1 MQITLNQD
9 EVKQCVQDYIDNNIS
24 CAGDLDIVINEDG
37 TVTVGINEKVG
48 TDQVED
54 TPPLV
59 EKKTRK
65 RREAKHVMVEK
76 KGEPTPE
83 PEAEKA
89 TQAEEVVDPTDEILE
104 EATAQA
110 EADEVEAASDRA
122 AVEEEVQ
129 EAEVEKPVSA
139 KPSLFANLKR

>member
-9 EVKQCVQDYIDNNIS
+9 EVKQCVQDYVDNNIS
-24 CAGDLDIVINEDG
+24 LAGDLDIVINEDG
-37 TVTVGINEKVG
+37 TVTVGINEKVD

-54 TPPLV
+54 TPPVV

-76 KGEPTPE
+76 KAEEPVSE
-83 PEAEKA
+83 PETQGEDEVDANSEIHEKA
-89 TQAEEVVDPTDEILE
+89 VAQAEE
-104 EATAQA
+104 AAA
-110 EADEVEAASDRA
+110 EVASDA
-122 AVEEEVQ
+122 ATVAEEVQ
-129 EAEVEKPVSA
+129 EKEVERPASS

>member
-54 TPPLV
+54 TPPVV
-59 EKKTRK
+59 EKKL
-65 RREAKHVMVEK
+65 VS
-76 KGEPTPE
+76 
-83 PEAEKA
+83 
-89 TQAEEVVDPTDEILE
+89 VV
-104 EATAQA
+104 
-110 EADEVEAASDRA
+110 
-122 AVEEEVQ
+122 
-129 EAEVEKPVSA
+129 
-139 KPSLFANLKR
+139 KPSM

>member
-9 EVKQCVQDYIDNNIS
+9 EVKQCVQDYVDNNIS
-24 CAGDLDIVINEDG
+24 LAGDLDIVINEDG

-65 RREAKHVMVEK
+65 RREAKHVLVEK
-76 KGEPTPE
+76 KAEEPAPE
-83 PEAEKA
+83 PEAQGEDEVDPNSEIREEAVAEAEKA
-89 TQAEEVVDPTDEILE
+89 AAEE
-104 EATAQA
+104 
-110 EADEVEAASDRA
+110 ASDYA
-122 AVEEEVQ
+122 AVAEEVQ
-129 EAEVEKPVSA
+129 EKEVERPASS
-139 KPSLFANLKR
+139 KPSLFSNLKR

>member
-9 EVKQCVQDYIDNNIS
+9 EVKQCVHDYIDNNVGFT
-24 CAGDLDIVINEDG
+24 GDLDIAINEDG

-54 TPPLV
+54 TPPVV

-76 KGEPTPE
+76 KAEEPVSE
-83 PEAEKA
+83 PEE
-89 TQAEEVVDPTDEILE
+89 QGEDEVDPNNEIHE
-104 EATAQA
+104 EAVAQA
-110 EADEVEAASDRA
+110 VKEAAEVATNAA
-122 AVEEEVQ
+122 AVAEEVQ
-129 EAEVEKPVSA
+129 EKEVERPVSS
-139 KPSLFANLKR
+139 KPSLFSNLKR

>member
-9 EVKQCVQDYIDNNIS
+9 EVKQCVHDYIDNNVGFT
-24 CAGDLDIVINEDG
+24 GDLDIAINEDG

-48 TDQVED
+48 TDQVDD

-76 KGEPTPE
+76 KEEPTPE
-83 PEAEKA
+83 PEPEKA
-89 TQAEEVVDPTDEILE
+89 TQDKEVVDPTDKILE

-110 EADEVEAASDRA
+110 EADEVEASSERA
-122 AVEEEVQ
+122 AVEEKVQ

>member
-9 EVKQCVQDYIDNNIS
+9 EVKQCVQDYVDNNIS

-54 TPPLV
+54 TPPVV

-76 KGEPTPE
+76 KAEEPVSE
-83 PEAEKA
+83 PEAQGEA
-89 TQAEEVVDPTDEILE
+89 EVDPNDEIHEEAVAQAEEAAAE
-104 EATAQA
+104 EAS
-110 EADEVEAASDRA
+110 EEAA
-122 AVEEEVQ
+122 VQEEVQ
-129 EAEVEKPVSA
+129 EKEVERPASS

>member
-48 TDQVED
+48 TDSVDD
-54 TPPLV
+54 TPPVV

-76 KGEPTPE
+76 KEEEPVSEPAAQGEDEVDPNSE
-83 PEAEKA
+83 IQEKAVAQAEKA
-89 TQAEEVVDPTDEILE
+89 SAEE
-104 EATAQA
+104 
-110 EADEVEAASDRA
+110 ASDYA
-122 AVEEEVQ
+122 AVVEEVQ
-129 EAEVEKPVSA
+129 EKEVERPASS

>member
-48 TDQVED
+48 TDSVDD
-54 TPPLV
+54 TPPVV

-76 KGEPTPE
+76 KAEEPAPE
-83 PEAEKA
+83 PAAQGEDEVDPNSEIQEKAVAEAEEA
-89 TQAEEVVDPTDEILE
+89 AAE
-104 EATAQA
+104 EAT
-110 EADEVEAASDRA
+110 EAASVA
-122 AVEEEVQ
+122 EEVQ
-129 EAEVEKPVSA
+129 EKEVERPASS

>member
-59 EKKTRK
+59 EKKARK

-76 KGEPTPE
+76 KEEPTPE
-83 PEAEKA
+83 PEKA
-89 TQAEEVVDPTDEILE
+89 TQGEEVVDPTDEIRE

-110 EADEVEAASDRA
+110 EADEVDAASDKA
-122 AVEEEVQ
+122 AVEEKVQ

>member
-9 EVKQCVQDYIDNNIS
+9 EVKQCVQDYIEYNIS
-24 CAGDLDIVINEDG
+24 GAGDLDIVINEDG

-48 TDQVED
+48 TDSVDD
-54 TPPLV
+54 TPPVV

-76 KGEPTPE
+76 KAEEPAPE
-83 PEAEKA
+83 PEAQSEDEVDPNSEIHEKA
-89 TQAEEVVDPTDEILE
+89 VAQAEEAAAE
-104 EATAQA
+104 EAS
-110 EADEVEAASDRA
+110 DAATVA
-122 AVEEEVQ
+122 EEVQ
-129 EAEVEKPVSA
+129 EKEVERPASS

>member
-48 TDQVED
+48 TDQVDD

-76 KGEPTPE
+76 KEEEPAPE
-83 PEAEKA
+83 PAAQGEDE
-89 TQAEEVVDPTDEILE
+89 VDPNDEIHE
-104 EATAQA
+104 EAVAQA
-110 EADEVEAASDRA
+110 VKEAAEVATNAA
-122 AVEEEVQ
+122 AVAEEVQ
-129 EAEVEKPVSA
+129 EKEVERPASS

>member
-54 TPPLV
+54 TPPVV

-76 KGEPTPE
+76 KEEEPAPE
-83 PEAEKA
+83 PEAQGED
-89 TQAEEVVDPTDEILE
+89 EVDSNSEIRE
-104 EATAQA
+104 EAVAQA
-110 EADEVEAASDRA
+110 VKEAAEVATNEA
-122 AVEEEVQ
+122 AVAEEVQ
-129 EAEVEKPVSA
+129 EKEVERPASS

>member
-48 TDQVED
+48 TDQVDD

-76 KGEPTPE
+76 KAEEPTPE
-83 PEAEKA
+83 PAAQGEDEVDPNSEIHEKAVAEAE
-89 TQAEEVVDPTDEILE
+89 
-104 EATAQA
+104 
-110 EADEVEAASDRA
+110 EAAAEVASDYA
-122 AVEEEVQ
+122 AVAEEVQ
-129 EAEVEKPVSA
+129 EKEVERPASS

>member
-48 TDQVED
+48 TDLVED

-76 KGEPTPE
+76 KEEPAPE
-83 PEAEKA
+83 PEKA
-89 TQAEEVVDPTDEILE
+89 TQDEEVVDPTDEILE

-110 EADEVEAASDRA
+110 EADEVDAASDRA
-122 AVEEEVQ
+122 AVEEKVQ

>member
-9 EVKQCVQDYIDNNIS
+9 EVKQCVHDYIDNNVGFT
-24 CAGDLDIVINEDG
+24 GDLDIAINEDG
-37 TVTVGINEKVG
+37 TITVGINEKVG

-54 TPPLV
+54 TPPVV

-76 KGEPTPE
+76 KEEPAPE
-83 PEAEKA
+83 PEKA
-89 TQAEEVVDPTDEILE
+89 TQGEEVVDPTDEILE

-110 EADEVEAASDRA
+110 EADEVEAASEEA
-122 AVEEEVQ
+122 AVEEKVK

>member
-54 TPPLV
+54 TPPVV

-76 KGEPTPE
+76 KAEEPISE
-83 PEAEKA
+83 PEAQGEDA
-89 TQAEEVVDPTDEILE
+89 VDPNDEIHEEAVAQAEEAAAE
-104 EATAQA
+104 EAT
-110 EADEVEAASDRA
+110 EAA
-122 AVEEEVQ
+122 AVAEEVQ
-129 EAEVEKPVSA
+129 EKEVERPASS

>member
-54 TPPLV
+54 TPPVV

-76 KGEPTPE
+76 KAEEPAPE
-83 PEAEKA
+83 PEAQGEDEVGPNDEIHEEA
-89 TQAEEVVDPTDEILE
+89 VAQAEEAAAE
-104 EATAQA
+104 EAS
-110 EADEVEAASDRA
+110 EAA
-122 AVEEEVQ
+122 AVAEEVQ
-129 EAEVEKPVSA
+129 EKEVERPASS

>member
-48 TDQVED
+48 TDLVED

-76 KGEPTPE
+76 KAEEPAPE
-83 PEAEKA
+83 PAAQGEAEVDPNDEIHEEA
-89 TQAEEVVDPTDEILE
+89 VAQAEEAAAE
-104 EATAQA
+104 EAS
-110 EADEVEAASDRA
+110 EEAA
-122 AVEEEVQ
+122 VQEEVQ
-129 EAEVEKPVSA
+129 EKEVERPASS

>member
-9 EVKQCVQDYIDNNIS
+9 EVKQCVQDYIEYNIS
-24 CAGDLDIVINEDG
+24 GAGDLDIVINEDG

-76 KGEPTPE
+76 KAEEPIPE
-83 PEAEKA
+83 PEKA
-89 TQAEEVVDPTDEILE
+89 TEDDEVVDPTDEILE

-122 AVEEEVQ
+122 AVEEGVQ

>member
-48 TDQVED
+48 TDQVDD

-59 EKKTRK
+59 EKKPRK

-76 KGEPTPE
+76 KAEEPAPE
-83 PEAEKA
+83 PEAQGEDEVDPNSEIREEAVAEAEKA
-89 TQAEEVVDPTDEILE
+89 AAEE
-104 EATAQA
+104 
-110 EADEVEAASDRA
+110 ASDYA
-122 AVEEEVQ
+122 AVAEEVQ
-129 EAEVEKPVSA
+129 EKEVERPASS

>member
-48 TDQVED
+48 TDLVED
-54 TPPLV
+54 TPPVV

-76 KGEPTPE
+76 KEEEPVSE
-83 PEAEKA
+83 PEAQGED
-89 TQAEEVVDPTDEILE
+89 EVDPNSEIRE
-104 EATAQA
+104 EAVAQA
-110 EADEVEAASDRA
+110 VKEAAEVA
-122 AVEEEVQ
+122 TNEATVAEEVQ
-129 EAEVEKPVSA
+129 EKEVERPASS

>member
-9 EVKQCVQDYIDNNIS
+9 EVKQCVHDYIDNNVGFT
-24 CAGDLDIVINEDG
+24 GDLDIAINEDG

-54 TPPLV
+54 TPPVV

-76 KGEPTPE
+76 KAEEPVSE
-83 PEAEKA
+83 PEAQGED
-89 TQAEEVVDPTDEILE
+89 EVDPNDEIHE
-104 EATAQA
+104 EAVAQA
-110 EADEVEAASDRA
+110 VKEAAEVETNTA
-122 AVEEEVQ
+122 AVAEEVQ
-129 EAEVEKPVSA
+129 EKEVERPVSS
-139 KPSLFANLKR
+139 KPSLFSNLKR

>member
-9 EVKQCVQDYIDNNIS
+9 EVKQCVQDYVDNNIGF
-24 CAGDLDIVINEDG
+24 AGDLDIVINEDG

-59 EKKTRK
+59 EKKPRK

-76 KGEPTPE
+76 KEEPTPE
-83 PEAEKA
+83 PEKA
-89 TQAEEVVDPTDEILE
+89 TQGAEVVDPTDEILE

-110 EADEVEAASDRA
+110 EADEVDAASDRA
-122 AVEEEVQ
+122 TVEEKVQ

>member
-48 TDQVED
+48 ADSVDD
-54 TPPLV
+54 TPPVV

-76 KGEPTPE
+76 KEEEPVSE
-83 PEAEKA
+83 PEAQGEDEVDPNSEIREKA
-89 TQAEEVVDPTDEILE
+89 V
-104 EATAQA
+104 AQA
-110 EADEVEAASDRA
+110 VKEAAEVANNA
-122 AVEEEVQ
+122 AAATEEVQ
-129 EAEVEKPVSA
+129 EKEVERPVSS
-139 KPSLFANLKR
+139 KPSLFSNLKR

>member
-9 EVKQCVQDYIDNNIS
+9 EVKQCVQDYVDNNIS
-24 CAGDLDIVINEDG
+24 LAGDLDIVINEDG

-48 TDQVED
+48 TDQVDD

-76 KGEPTPE
+76 KAEEPAPE
-83 PEAEKA
+83 PEVQGEDEVDPNSEIREEAVA
-89 TQAEEVVDPTDEILE
+89 QAEEAAAEV
-104 EATAQA
+104 ATNA
-110 EADEVEAASDRA
+110 A
-122 AVEEEVQ
+122 AVAEEVQ
-129 EAEVEKPVSA
+129 EKEVERPASS

>member
-9 EVKQCVQDYIDNNIS
+9 EVKQCVHDYIDNNVGFT
-24 CAGDLDIVINEDG
+24 GDLDIAINEDG

-76 KGEPTPE
+76 KEEPAPE
-83 PEAEKA
+83 PEKA
-89 TQAEEVVDPTDEILE
+89 TEGDEVVDPTDEILE

-110 EADEVEAASDRA
+110 EADEVDAASEEAA
-122 AVEEEVQ
+122 VKEKVQ

>member
-48 TDQVED
+48 TDQVDD

-76 KGEPTPE
+76 KAEEPAPE
-83 PEAEKA
+83 PAAQGEDEVDPNNEIQEKAVAEAE
-89 TQAEEVVDPTDEILE
+89 
-104 EATAQA
+104 
-110 EADEVEAASDRA
+110 EAAAEVASDYA
-122 AVEEEVQ
+122 AVAEEVQ
-129 EAEVEKPVSA
+129 EKEVERPASS

>member
-54 TPPLV
+54 TPPVV

-76 KGEPTPE
+76 KAEEPISE
-83 PEAEKA
+83 PEAQGEDVVDPNDEIHEEA
-89 TQAEEVVDPTDEILE
+89 VAQAEEAAAE
-104 EATAQA
+104 EAT
-110 EADEVEAASDRA
+110 EAA
-122 AVEEEVQ
+122 AVAEEVQ
-129 EAEVEKPVSA
+129 EKEVERPASS

>member
-9 EVKQCVQDYIDNNIS
+9 EVKQCVHDYIDNNVGFT
-24 CAGDLDIVINEDG
+24 GDLDIAINEDG

-48 TDQVED
+48 ADSVDD
-54 TPPLV
+54 TPPVV

-76 KGEPTPE
+76 KEEPVPE
-83 PEAEKA
+83 PEKA
-89 TQAEEVVDPTDEILE
+89 TEGDEVVDPTDEILE

-110 EADEVEAASDRA
+110 EADEVDATSDRA
-122 AVEEEVQ
+122 AVEEKVQ

>member
-9 EVKQCVQDYIDNNIS
+9 EVKQCVQNYIDDNIGF
-24 CAGDLDIVINEDG
+24 AGDLDIVINEDG

-48 TDQVED
+48 TDLVED

-59 EKKTRK
+59 EKKPRK

-76 KGEPTPE
+76 KEEPTPE
-83 PEAEKA
+83 PEKA
-89 TQAEEVVDPTDEILE
+89 TQDEEVVDPTDEILE

-110 EADEVEAASDRA
+110 EADEVEASSAKA
-122 AVEEEVQ
+122 AVEEKVQ

>member
-9 EVKQCVQDYIDNNIS
+9 EVKQCVQDYIEYNIS
-24 CAGDLDIVINEDG
+24 GAGDLDIVINEDG

-48 TDQVED
+48 TDSVDD
-54 TPPLV
+54 TPPVV

-76 KGEPTPE
+76 KEEEPTPE
-83 PEAEKA
+83 PEAQGEDEVDANSDIHEKA
-89 TQAEEVVDPTDEILE
+89 V
-104 EATAQA
+104 AQA
-110 EADEVEAASDRA
+110 EKAAAEEASDYA
-122 AVEEEVQ
+122 AVAEEVQ
-129 EAEVEKPVSA
+129 EKEVERPASS